1 MEAYLLDWLNLL
13 LRWLHVITA
22 IAWIGSSFYFV
33 WLDNSLVAPTDPELK
48 EKGVGGELWAVHG
61 GGFYN
66 PQKYLLAPKALPEH
80 LHWFYWESYST
91 WLSGFALFSLLYLFN
106 ANVFLVDRNVF
117 DMSASMAGGT
127 AIAFLLF
134 NWLIY
139 DAICSTIGDRP
150 GADRLVNLLVGLQ
163 VIVSVWAAC
172 HLFSGR
178 AAFLISGASL
188 ATIMSANVL
197 MWIIP
202 GQRKMVASMRAGQ
215 APDPIHGKRGK
226 QRSVHNTYFTLP
238 VLFAMLS
245 NHYSMTY
252 SAPHNWLVLLF
263 IMAAGAL
270 IRQFFVLRHKGV
282 YNWWYPGAA
291 VLLLL
296 AVIIWM
302 SPAMQAS
309 PAAPVAAATP
319 AEAAGAATAASTSPS
334 AGGFAQVQQV
344 IQARCIQC
352 HAAKPTL
359 MPVPGKGVLLDSPDN
374 IAQHA
379 QQIYQ
384 QAVVQKS
391 MPLGNMTHIT
401 DDERAVIG
409 KWFESGASIK

>member
-66 PQKYLLAPKALPEH
+66 PQKYLLAPKVLPEH

-127 AIAFLLF
+127 AIAFLVF

-197 MWIIP
+197 VWIIP

-252 SAPHNWLVLLF
+252 SAPHNWVVLLC

-282 YNWWYPGAA
+282 YNWWYPGIA
-291 VLLLL
+291 VGLLL
-296 AVIIWM
+296 AVILWM
-302 SPAMQAS
+302 SPAMQAK
-309 PAAPVAAATP
+309 PAAAAAPSADNTSATVAASNEP
-319 AEAAGAATAASTSPS
+319 VGS
-334 AGGFAQVQQV
+334 FAQVQQV

-352 HAAKPTL
+352 HAAQPTL
-359 MPVPGKGVLLDSPDN
+359 MPVPGKGILLDSPEH
-374 IAQHA
+374 ISQHA

-384 QAVVQKS
+384 QAVVQKA

-401 DDERAVIG
+401 DDERAIIG
-409 KWFESGASIK
+409 KWFENGAPVK

>member
-302 SPAMQAS
+302 SPAMQAR
-309 PAAPVAAATP
+309 PAAPAAAAATP
-319 AEAAGAATAASTSPS
+319 VEAAGAATAPSPS

-409 KWFESGASIK
+409 KWFESGAAIK

>member
-1 MEAYLLDWLNLL
+1 MEAYILDWLNLL

-66 PQKYLLAPKALPEH
+66 PQKYLLAPKVLPEH

-117 DMSASMAGGT
+117 DMSASMAGGA
-127 AIAFLLF
+127 AIAFLIF

-163 VIVSVWAAC
+163 VVVSVWAAC

-197 MWIIP
+197 VWIIP

-252 SAPHNWLVLLF
+252 NAPHNWVVLLV

-282 YNWWYPGAA
+282 YNWWYPGIA
-291 VLLLL
+291 VGLLL
-296 AVIIWM
+296 AVIVWM
-302 SPAMQAS
+302 SPLMQAR
-309 PAAPVAAATP
+309 PVVVAASSSFSSS
-319 AEAAGAATAASTSPS
+319 EGGA
-334 AGGFAQVQQV
+334 FAQVQQV

-352 HAAKPTL
+352 HAAQPTL
-359 MPVPGKGVLLDSPDN
+359 MPVPGKGVLLDSPEH
-374 IAQHA
+374 ISQHA

-384 QAVVQKS
+384 QAVVQKA

-401 DDERAVIG
+401 EEERAVIG
-409 KWFESGASIK
+409 KWFEAGAAVK

>member
-1 MEAYLLDWLNLL
+1 MEAYILDWLNLL

-66 PQKYLLAPKALPEH
+66 PQKYLLAPKVLPEH

-117 DMSASMAGGT
+117 DMSASMAGGA
-127 AIAFLLF
+127 AIAFLIF

-163 VIVSVWAAC
+163 VVVSVWAAC

-197 MWIIP
+197 VWIIP

-252 SAPHNWLVLLF
+252 NAPHNWVVLLV

-282 YNWWYPGAA
+282 YNWWYPGIA
-291 VLLLL
+291 VGLLLG
-296 AVIIWM
+296 VIVWM
-302 SPAMQAS
+302 SPLMQAR
-309 PAAPVAAATP
+309 PVVAAASSVSSSSSS
-319 AEAAGAATAASTSPS
+319 EGGA
-334 AGGFAQVQQV
+334 FAQVQQV

-352 HAAKPTL
+352 HAAQPTL
-359 MPVPGKGVLLDSPDN
+359 MPVPGKGVLLDSPEH
-374 IAQHA
+374 ISQHA

-384 QAVVQKS
+384 QAVVQKA

-401 DDERAVIG
+401 EEERAVIG
-409 KWFESGASIK
+409 KWFEAGAAVK